1 MHEKEALS
9 AIREAIRDIADF
21 PKPGVV
27 FKDITPILANAALL
41 HATLNLLSER
51 YRKSRIDQVAA
62 IDARGF
68 LFGAAVA
75 DRLGAGL
82 VLLRKQGKLPYH
94 TYDKTYELEYGE
106 GTLSMHQ
113 DALSKGQR
121 VLIIDDLLA
130 TGGTAAAA
138 AHLVEQGGGQVVEI
152 EFLVELTFLNGRN
165 RLTGYSIRSLITY

>member
-1 MHEKEALS
+1 MHEKEALA
-9 AIREAIRDIADF
+9 AIREAIRDVADF

-27 FKDITPILANAALL
+27 FKDITPLLSNAELL
-41 HATLNLLSER
+41 HATIDLLADR
-51 YRKSRIDQVAA
+51 YRQSRIDQVAA

-94 TYDKTYELEYGE
+94 TFDKTYELEYGQ

-113 DALSKGQR
+113 DALTKGHR

-138 AHLVEQGGGQVVEI
+138 AHLVEQGGGQVIEI
-152 EFLVELTFLNGRN
+152 EFLVELKFLGGRKL
-165 RLTGYSIRSLITY
+165 LTGYPVRSLITY

>member
-1 MHEKEALS
+1 MNQKEALA
-9 AIREAIRDIADF
+9 AIQSTIRDVADF

-27 FKDITPILANAALL
+27 FKDITPILANAELL
-41 HATLNLLSER
+41 HITLDLLSER
-51 YRKSRIDQVAA
+51 YLKAGIDKVAA

-94 TYDKTYELEYGE
+94 TFDETYELEYGQ
-106 GTLSMHQ
+106 GTLCMHQ
-113 DALSKGQR
+113 DALHQGQK

-152 EFLVELTFLNGRN
+152 EFLVELTFLKGRE
-165 RLTGYSIRSLITY
+165 RLTEYSVRSLITF

>member
-1 MHEKEALS
+1 MNEKDAVA
-9 AIREAIRDIADF
+9 AIRATIRDIADF

-27 FKDITPILANAALL
+27 FKDITPILADAELL
-41 HATLNLLSER
+41 RTTIDLLSNR
-51 YRKSRIDQVAA
+51 YKESSIDQVAA

-82 VLLRKQGKLPYH
+82 VLIRKQGKLPYR
-94 TYDKTYELEYGE
+94 TFEKTYELEYGE
-106 GTLSMHQ
+106 GTLSMHE
-113 DALSKGQR
+113 DALKKDDR

-138 AHLVEQGGGQVVEI
+138 AHLVEQGGGQICEI
-152 EFLVELTFLNGRN
+152 EFLVELTFLKG
-165 RLTGYSIRSLITY
+165 RSLLQGYPVHSVITY